1 MHFFSILEIHA
12 LNTIKFY
19 NQGVSP
25 KIKKKHD
32 LKSFLI
38 SIFIAEN
45 IDIQNVS
52 YVFCKDEF
60 LLELN
65 RKYLNHDT
73 YTDVL
78 TFTLS
83 DRSAPINAEIYI
95 SIERVLENSISLGID
110 FQEELNRVMIHG
122 ILHLCG
128 FDDRTS
134 KEKKIMRQKEN
145 FYLSRYRFT

>member
-1 MHFFSILEIHA
+1 M
-12 LNTIKFY
+12 
-19 NQGVSP
+19 
-25 KIKKKHD
+25 
-32 LKSFLI
+32 
-38 SIFIAEN
+38 AEN

-73 YTDVL
+73 YTDIL

-95 SIERVLENSISLGID
+95 SMERVLENSISLGID